1 MKLSKSLLSAILI
14 GITVQATSCTKDEN
28 LPQPDSEKETNSK
41 TKTKVP
47 DNCPGCGM
55 G

>member
-1 MKLSKSLLSAILI
+1 MKLSKSLLQAIAVAVTLSA
-14 GITVQATSCTKDEN
+14 TACKDKVVDPKE
-28 LPQPDSEKETNSK
+28 PQSE
-41 TKTKVP
+41 TKTVP